1 MNIRSSHTFF
11 DRKRSESSSIS
22 NFVEDDVFSPNFLPG
37 ECNRSMPPS
46 VAPTP
51 RVSKIQ
57 SDSSNEES
65 EIIRHERYKNWCR
78 IL

>member
-11 DRKRSESSSIS
+11 DRRRSESYSTSSL
-22 NFVEDDVFSPNFLPG
+22 VHDDVFATHFLPG
-37 ECNRSMPPS
+37 QCNRSMPPS

-51 RVSKIQ
+51 KVSKID
-57 SDSSNEES
+57 SDSSNEDS